1 MIIKPSSA
9 DSMTFSLRAINE
21 RLHYNRISLD
31 LILRRP
37 PSWRG
42 RLEGWP
48 RVIAVHPS
56 FETPCCARLLRMRS
70 DFPRAKSWRRN
81 NANDTSEKVKKRIAA
96 SSGVLRGGEHEEA
109 SDWSGREHARGFL
122 RVCAIHEPGRR
133 AARPGP
139 RCAGVVR
146 RQGRTRQGRL
156 RLHRGSGVGAE
167 RQGGLSAVHR
177 HPG

>member
-1 MIIKPSSA
+1 MIIRPSSA
-9 DSMTFSLRAINE
+9 GSMTFSLRAINE
-21 RLHYNRISLD
+21 RAHYNRISLD

-70 DFPRAKSWRRN
+70 DFSRTKSWRRN
-81 NANDTSEKVKKRIAA
+81 DANDTEKVKKLNRRV
-96 SSGVLRGGEHEEA
+96 GRRLKGGEHEEA

-122 RVCAIHEPGRR
+122 GVCA
-133 AARPGP
+133 
-139 RCAGVVR
+139 VR
-146 RQGRTRQGRL
+146 DQAIVRL
-156 RLHRGSGVGAE
+156 D
-167 RQGGLSAVHR
+167 
-177 HPG
+177 